1 MFSGKRLCPYCLEDA
16 FINRAINEDKTL
28 HFSCRNCKSSID
40 PLYLKSYKDYPP
52 IVLNVVGFRA
62 HGKTVFLSALFY
74 SFRLFKLNRY
84 WPKFSYLPVN
94 HSSQKLILDNA
105 RMLQEGELPEPTQQ
119 IFPEPTMILADGLPF
134 VRNGK
139 ATLLIY
145 DAAGESFD
153 APDEMITYA
162 GFVRRA
168 STVFF
173 LINIPRIR
181 ATNEFDIAGEMD
193 RLLST
198 YIQGMTT
205 MNARTEKQRLLVIF
219 TCADEMIPRL
229 PEDNILPGSYSNVS
243 LKSYVQEDAIANT
256 EVQVPFFHLGP
267 AYAARMHT
275 VSEELE
281 KYTRTVLK
289 AENFILNANK
299 HFSSVEYSIIS
310 ALGFSPQADGLLPAT
325 IDSKRLLD
333 PFLWLLQ
340 YSATLGNRS
349 KINRAVKKLRKAS
362 RNHN

>member
-16 FINRAINEDKTL
+16 YINRTINEDKTL
-28 HFSCRNCKSSID
+28 SYSCRNCQSSID
-40 PLYLKSYKDYPP
+40 PLYLKSYKSYPP
-52 IVLNVVGFRA
+52 VVLNVVGFRA

-74 SFRLFKLNRY
+74 AFRLFKLNRY
-84 WPKFSYLPVN
+84 WPMFSYLPVN

-105 RMLQEGELPEPTQQ
+105 RMLQEGSLPEPTQQ

-134 VRNGK
+134 VKKGK

-145 DAAGESFD
+145 DAAGESFE

-162 GFVRRA
+162 GFVKRA

-181 ATNEFDIAGEMD
+181 ASNELDIASEMD

-205 MNARTEKQRLLVIF
+205 MNAQTKKQRLLVIF
-219 TCADEMIPRL
+219 TCADEMIPEL
-229 PEDNILPGSYSNVS
+229 PISDVFPAPHIDLS
-243 LKSYVQEDAIANT
+243 LKSYITQDSIANT
-256 EVQVPFFHLGP
+256 EEQVPFFDQG
-267 AYAARMHT
+267 AEYVARMHT
-275 VSEELE
+275 ISKALE
-281 KYTRTVLK
+281 SYTQHKLQAKNFVLT
-289 AENFILNANK
+289 ANK
-299 HFSSVEYSIIS
+299 HFESVEYSIIS
-310 ALGFSPQADGLLPAT
+310 ALGFSPQVDGMLPAT

-340 YSATLGNRS
+340 YSATFGNKT
-349 KINRAVKKLRKAS
+349 KINKAIRRLRNAS
-362 RNHN
+362 RNN